1 MNAAPT
7 MRTFGLMLAG
17 LIAGASVVGCG
28 GSSGGP
34 DVRGFRGAGPITT
47 PIDDTW
53 VPHPDS
59 DAIAA
64 MLAEPEGN
72 RIVNTVSFAVPVVE
86 ADPDRPLEPLA
97 VTRSDVDIW
106 GKSDLSLLP
115 GLRVG
120 ADVQPAPGS
129 DGKLVVIDREAD
141 HAIDMFQARR
151 TGAGWEATW
160 GGVYPLSGDGSSP
173 LPVYEGHGPNGQVF
187 PLPISR
193 ATGSGLSSLAG
204 LLMVDEVAAG
214 EVPHALVF
222 ATDRVC
228 GPADF
233 GPFFPPATTTDGWVT
248 EGTCIEEGAR
258 IQLDPTIDLTALGL
272 SPAELAI
279 GQALQRYGAFC
290 IDNGGSRIGFIA
302 ELASPGDATVY
313 ADNGLEGDYAMLA
326 GLPWDRLRVLV
337 PASPAGSDVDVD
349 DSASNTSA
357 SAATLRWWS

>member
-1 MNAAPT
+1 MNGRCVDGRRLTVAVVVGPLVA
-7 MRTFGLMLAG
+7 LA
-17 LIAGASVVGCG
+17 LVGCG
-28 GSSGGP
+28 GSAGAP
-34 DVRGFRGAGPITT
+34 EVAGFRRPGPITT
-47 PIDDTW
+47 PIDETW

-59 DAIAA
+59 DAVAA
-64 MLAEPEGN
+64 MLAEPGGN
-72 RIVNTVSFAVPVVE
+72 RVVNTVSFAVPVVE
-86 ADPDRPLEPLA
+86 ADPDRPLEPLT
-97 VTRSDVDIW
+97 VTRSDVDQW
-106 GKSDLSLLP
+106 GISELSTLP

-151 TGAGWEATW
+151 TATGWEATW

-204 LLMVDEVAAG
+204 LLMVDEIAAG

-233 GPFFPPATTTDGWVT
+233 GRFFPPATTTDGWVT

-258 IQLDPTIDLTALGL
+258 IQLDPTIDLDELGL
-272 SPAELAI
+272 STGELAI
-279 GQALQRYGAFC
+279 GRALQRYGAFC

-302 ELASPGDATVY
+302 ELASPEDATVY
-313 ADNGLEGDYAMLA
+313 ADNGLEGDYALLA

-337 PASPAGSDVDVD
+337 PASPAGGD
-349 DSASNTSA
+349 DSASNTLA